1 MVITNNNSYTVNIQ
15 QDNGIKVAKNHVN
28 LEPMEDNRIYS
39 DFQENNSDTIDSIV
53 SKVNEN
59 LQNLQESLE
68 FSFDEDKSRFNF
80 VLKDKVTGDVI
91 RQYPT
96 EDIIKLDKQ
105 IENIMGAIVDKE
117 S

>member
-1 MVITNNNSYTVNIQ
+1 
-15 QDNGIKVAKNHVN
+15 
-28 LEPMEDNRIYS
+28 MEDNRIYS
-39 DFQENNSDTIDSIV
+39 DFQENNSDTIDNIV